1 MARYFKAGLA
11 LSLCV
16 VATPLLAEQV
26 TSSTVHVSIKRVDSA
41 LNIPLLCVG
50 YDQIH
55 EVTCAQMPPNE
66 DTVRLIRNFEY
77 QTPPKQTK
85 VTALLRWDR
94 SLIVD
99 KKSCSNYP
107 YKVKSS
113 VRTFNGGL
121 QDYTAVTF
129 TLPVRQE
136 PGASG
141 VNLVFNG
148 KTNTLSCS
156 AYKPKENQLASV

>member
-1 MARYFKAGLA
+1 MARLYKIGLA
-11 LSLCV
+11 FFLCLFV
-16 VATPLLAEQV
+16 SPLLAELV
-26 TSSTVHVSIKRVDSA
+26 TSSTVHVSIQRVDSP

-50 YDQIH
+50 YDRIH
-55 EVTCAQMPPNE
+55 KVTCAQMSPKE
-66 DTVRLIRNFEY
+66 DTVRLIKSFEY
-77 QTPPKQTK
+77 QAPPKYTK

-94 SLIVD
+94 TLIVD
-99 KKSCSNYP
+99 KKSCGAYP
-107 YKVKSS
+107 YAVKSS

-129 TLPVRQE
+129 TVPVNQG

-141 VNLVFNG
+141 VNLVFDG

-156 AYKPKENQLASV
+156 AYKPAV